1 MSFTEIMKYAFASL
15 IRKNYLCR
23 SLVMKELELKEN
35 L

>member
-15 IRKNYLCR
+15 IRKILCR
-23 SLVMKELELKEN
+23 SLAMKELELKEN

>member
-15 IRKNYLCR
+15 IRKI
-23 SLVMKELELKEN
+23 LVQKFGNERVRKLKEN